1 MQKQNPKDTSFHN
14 AAISLNN
21 QGEEQHI
28 VVDKQSQSAQQ
39 I

>member
-1 MQKQNPKDTSFHN
+1 MQKQNPKDTPFRN

-28 VVDKQSQSAQQ
+28 LVW
-39 I
+39 